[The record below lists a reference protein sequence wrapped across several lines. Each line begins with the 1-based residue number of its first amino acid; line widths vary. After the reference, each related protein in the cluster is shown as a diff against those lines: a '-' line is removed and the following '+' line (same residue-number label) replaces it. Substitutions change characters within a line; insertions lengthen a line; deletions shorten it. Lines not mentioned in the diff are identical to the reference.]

1 MEKQDAVSVVSSF
14 DDEID
19 EWAALNKYAVLRS
32 FQETMNRKQQNKER
46 QVFMRGELQQQQNEF
61 RKRQELYKL
70 E

>member
-46 QVFMRGELQQQQNEF
+46 QVFMRGELQQQ
-61 RKRQELYKL
+61 
-70 E
+70 